1 MTTWNTEQQLAIDA
15 RNYNVVVGAS
25 AGAGKTTVLIA
36 RLVKLVMEDE
46 VSIDQI
52 LAMTFTEAAANE
64 MKKRLTVELQ
74 KLIEDSS
81 ISEQQRVRLKE
92 QIGLLQNAKISTIHS
107 FCLSILQNYYYMIG
121 LPLER
126 VNTILDSAQGSL
138 LQKEAMQEALDWAL
152 KEANESTYI
161 SLLQQFDQMPTAK
174 KGLIQAIDKLATLAT
189 TKPNPSKWL
198 EEVKL
203 QNMNIKSMKDVDPSI
218 LSMYFQSLALYAST
232 IQENCDNLYE
242 YMLGHEK
249 GEGYLGTLKIKVDH
263 CTIMMKAL
271 EEQDYTTF
279 QNAVMVIAK
288 NTLKAKPRGDEQYP
302 IYADIIKACEDELV
316 KVLFDEEQY
325 IEDYQ
330 LLEPLTD
337 LLFQLVKRYL
347 EGYKRKKE
355 EVKAI
360 DFADMEHYSLEILK
374 VNDGVIAKKYRDS
387 FYEIMVDEFQD
398 SNDVQDE
405 LVCLIKKENNVF
417 RVGDIKQSIYGFR
430 YAKPDLMRGMIQ
442 NKGEYDQVLFLAKN
456 YRSKKTIIDFNNHL
470 FDKLMNIK
478 GFDSSYDDNDSVKD
492 GIPKQQENCK
502 PIEFHAIN
510 KKAID
515 PDNYITSD
523 DLKADYIVNQIL
535 EKKVNENKD
544 WKDFVVLVRSNAKK
558 EVLRKAFIKNSIPCF
573 IDVKSGFYQSS
584 AVQLILSSLALLVNP
599 SNEIALCSLANSTF
613 IEKGFNEL
621 VAMKLEDS
629 SFYRTLQEE
638 QEPFILL
645 LNQLRKQLQTI
656 RLPDLIST
664 LYNYSSFYHERTN
677 DQEKINLDLLFQK
690 AIQYESQELH
700 GVENFLRYIEQIK
713 DEQTAEAIP
722 IGFDADVV
730 RVMSIHQSKGL
741 QFPVVFLWSTSRMAQ
756 IEFKDALILDETLGI
771 GFKCTHMKEQYTTPT
786 LTRLAIEYK
795 KNKEE
800 LEEEMRILYVATTRA
815 QNEMIIVDIVD
826 DLDKLRKPLTQL
838 RIFDRKGYSS
848 WILGAFSD
856 LNPEL
861 FSATSIIE
869 MWTHPKIETT
879 KEDRTSFIM
888 KEKEDH
894 KISILTPSTQKVSA
908 RNKILNFEKTNYGFM
923 IGTKMHEMCEV
934 LPIPPWSEE
943 QILEVASQINF
954 KIKPAQIQQLLQLGT
969 NSFYNELHQNT
980 VYKEYDFMCKYKN
993 EYINGI
999 IDVLFV
1005 GEELTIVDF
1014 KSDAHIDEETLIS
1027 NYKEQLYVYKK
1038 ALQSIY
1044 KEKKIS
1050 TYLYSFSLH
1059 KFIKIM

>member
-1 MTTWNTEQQLAIDA
+1 MPNWNTEQQLAIDA

-74 KLIEDSS
+74 KLIHDIS
-81 ISEQQRVRLKE
+81 INEQQRVRLKE

-152 KEANESTYI
+152 QEADESTYI

-174 KGLIQAIDKLATLAT
+174 KGLLQAIDKLATLAT
-189 TKPNPSKWL
+189 TKPNPSLWL
-198 EEVKL
+198 EQIQL

-218 LSMYFQSLALYAST
+218 LSMYFQSLAIFATTL
-232 IQENCDNLYE
+232 QENCNNLYE
-242 YMLGHEK
+242 YMLGHENA
-249 GEGYLGTLKIKVDH
+249 EGYLTTLKIKVDH
-263 CTIMMKAL
+263 CTLMMKAL
-271 EEQDYTTF
+271 EEQEYTTF

-288 NTLKAKPRGDEQYP
+288 NTLKAKPRGDEEYP
-302 IYADIIKACEDELV
+302 IYAEIIKECEDELL
-316 KVLFDEEQY
+316 KVLFDEEEY
-325 IEDYQ
+325 FKDYK
-330 LLEPLTD
+330 LLEPLTA
-337 LLFQLVKRYL
+337 LLFQLVKHYL

-360 DFADMEHYSLEILK
+360 DFADMEHYSLDILK
-374 VNDGVIAKKYRDS
+374 VNNGVIAKKYRDS

-405 LVCLIKKENNVF
+405 LVRLIKKENNVF

-430 YAKPDLMRGMIQ
+430 YAKPDLMKGMIK
-442 NKGEYDQVLFLAKN
+442 NKGDYDQVLFLAKN

-478 GFDSSYDDNDSVKD
+478 GFDSSYDENDSVKD

-510 KKAID
+510 KKVID

-523 DLKADYIVNQIL
+523 DLKADYIVNQIF
-535 EKKVNENKD
+535 EKKIREDKD

-558 EVLRKAFIKNSIPCF
+558 EVLRRAFIKNSIPCF

-584 AVQLILSSLALLVNP
+584 AVQLVLSSLALIVNS
-599 SNEIALCSLANSTF
+599 SNDIALCSLANSTF
-613 IEKGFNEL
+613 IEKGFTEL

-629 SFYRTLQEE
+629 SYYSTLQEE

-645 LNQLRKQLQTI
+645 LNQLRRQLQTI

-664 LYNYSSFYHERTN
+664 LYNYDSFYHERTN

-690 AIQYESQELH
+690 AIQFESQELQ

-771 GFKCTHMKEQYTTPT
+771 GFKCTHMQEQYTTPT

-826 DLDKLRKPLTQL
+826 DLDKLRKPLSQL
-838 RIFDRKGYSS
+838 RIFERKGYSS

-861 FSATSIIE
+861 FTAISIIE
-869 MWTHPKIETT
+869 MWTHPKIETI
-879 KEDRTSFIM
+879 KNSSTSFKM
-888 KEKEDH
+888 KVKEEH

-934 LPIPPWSEE
+934 LPIPSWTEE
-943 QILEVASQINF
+943 QILEVASQIRFN
-954 KIKPAQIQQLLQLGT
+954 IKPAQIQQLLQLG
-969 NSFYNELHQNT
+969 NNPFYKELHLGT

-1005 GEELTIVDF
+1005 EEELTIVDF
-1014 KSDAHIDEETLIS
+1014 KSDAHIDEESLIS

-1044 KEKKIS
+1044 KEKKIN

-1059 KFIKIM
+1059 KFLEII